1 MYIAARR
8 MKGVVS
14 PQHAPTKRNPRIQ
27 RKMDGCGSSVRGG
40 FGSIIDTTKLVSERK
55 FRVYRIQKIVQVLSG
70 HSMHAIGVVFAFLR
84 HEAWTRAFRH
94 NSRPSV
100 CASTPENH
108 RERALSTTRTIN
120 DSPSSQLDIAKAS
133 SSRLLIFAIL
143 RSRGRL
149 EPL

>member
-70 HSMHAIGVVFAFLR
+70 HSMHAIGVVFVVPQARSLDAR
-84 HEAWTRAFRH
+84 L
-94 NSRPSV
+94 P
-100 CASTPENH
+100 
-108 RERALSTTRTIN
+108 
-120 DSPSSQLDIAKAS
+120 SQLAS
-133 SSRLLIFAIL
+133 ERLRLNTRESS
-143 RSRGRL
+143 
-149 EPL
+149 